1 MGRSR
6 GGFTTKVHILTD
18 GLGYP
23 LRLRL
28 TAGQVPDVNEATAL
42 VDGFTFD
49 YLMADRGYAAQA
61 FYDWLV
67 DRHIQPV
74 IPPHPAARG
83 DKAKRPYDRWLYRER
98 HLIECFINKIK
109 HFRRI
114 ATRFDK
120 LAQRYLGFLYFAST
134 LIWLR

>member
-1 MGRSR
+1 M
-6 GGFTTKVHILTD
+6 
-18 GLGYP
+18 
-23 LRLRL
+23 
-28 TAGQVPDVNEATAL
+28 

-49 YLMADRGYAAQA
+49 YLIADRGYAAQA

-67 DRHIQPV
+67 AHHIQPV

-83 DKAKRPYDRWLYRER
+83 DRAKRPYDRWLYRER
-98 HLIECFINKIK
+98 HLIECFINKVK

-114 ATRFDK
+114 AMRFDK
-120 LAQRYLGFLYFAST
+120 LAQRYLGFLYFASA